1 MKKYIVSLFILLTA
15 IVLVACGNGQTNQGT
30 DDSDVLAK
38 VIENGELN
46 VGIAPGFAPYEFYI
60 IDENG
65 ERKIVGSDVDLA
77 NAIADEIGVEL
88 KITESD
94 FNGVIAN
101 IQAGSVDMGVSG
113 FTYTEK
119 RTEVMQ
125 FSTGYLQEAA
135 VGFQG
140 IMMHQDVASEYNSL
154 DAIKEANLTFGAQG
168 GSIQYELAGGLTDK
182 SNIKQYN
189 TLDNGLAALNE
200 GDIDAMVVST
210 SSAEPMLLT
219 FNNLVILP
227 QDGFD
232 LDPDRIY
239 STNVIAFPLGE
250 EYQSLIEL
258 TNKVIEEN
266 IENGNIA
273 KWQEEAKA
281 LSQQAVE

>member
-1 MKKYIVSLFILLTA
+1 
-15 IVLVACGNGQTNQGT
+15 
-30 DDSDVLAK
+30 
-38 VIENGELN
+38 
-46 VGIAPGFAPYEFYI
+46 
-60 IDENG
+60 
-65 ERKIVGSDVDLA
+65 
-77 NAIADEIGVEL
+77 
-88 KITESD
+88 
-94 FNGVIAN
+94 
-101 IQAGSVDMGVSG
+101 MGVSG

-125 FSTGYLQEAA
+125 FSTGYLQETA

-168 GSIQYELAGGLTDK
+168 GSIQYELAGDLTDK

-273 KWQEEAKA
+273 K
-281 LSQQAVE
+281 